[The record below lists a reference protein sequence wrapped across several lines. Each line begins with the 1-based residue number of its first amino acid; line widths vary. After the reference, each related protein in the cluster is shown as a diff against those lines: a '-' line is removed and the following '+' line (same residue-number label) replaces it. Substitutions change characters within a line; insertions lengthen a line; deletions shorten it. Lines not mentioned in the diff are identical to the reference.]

1 MNQYIDTFS
10 QENLI
15 DIASDMDAKDF
26 RSMLEECK
34 IEYNEIYVH
43 DHFDPNDGVFHILV
57 KSMDNLEIQYVKGE
71 LEYAGDWITK

>member
-15 DIASDMDAKDF
+15 DIASDVNASDF

-34 IEYNEIYVH
+34 IEYSEIYID
-43 DHFDPNDGVFHILV
+43 DHFDPNYGVFHILIE
-57 KSMDNLEIQYVKGE
+57 SFDNLEIQYVKGE
-71 LEYAGDWITK
+71 LEYAGDWVTK